1 MYKSCLVLIITMMA
15 CTTHAQGIYRWQD
28 ANGKTVYGDNPPSN
42 QSSIDALDAP
52 AVEEPYRPKEVI
64 LYVTSNC
71 GEICD
76 AAVYFLRGYRVEY
89 QSYSIDSPNDLA
101 EFKRRGGKQEL
112 PAIQI
117 GNDIV
122 LHGFDAG
129 NWTRTLKDNGLRKIM
144 FRPAKPLSQK

>member
-1 MYKSCLVLIITMMA
+1 MMKSSFLLVSLLITLNI
-15 CTTHAQGIYRWQD
+15 HAQGIYRWQD

-42 QSSIDALDAP
+42 HSSIDALDAP

-76 AAVYFLRGYRVEY
+76 AAVYFLQGYRVEY
-89 QSYSIDSPNDLA
+89 QSYSIDSPADLA

-112 PAIQI
+112 PALQI

-122 LHGFDAG
+122 LHGFDASK
-129 NWTRTLKDNGLRKIM
+129 WTRTLKDNGLRKIIY
-144 FRPAKPLSQK
+144 RPAKPLSER